1 VGFGQWLAR
10 VLNPKRAT
18 PERSITDLE
27 SYINALQSVY
37 YSGIGIPGYQQT
49 LAGEPAEKAPDNF
62 VSYAQQ
68 LYAANGPI
76 FALTAV
82 RMLAFSGIRF
92 QFQRMV
98 NGRPSRLFGSQAL
111 GILEHPWQG
120 ATTQD
125 FLTRM
130 ILDADLAG
138 NAYFALMN
146 NELVRLR
153 PDWTYIVLQPR
164 AVSGSSALGYKRMGY
179 VYQEQGIGSQ
189 FDPVFLPVNEV
200 IHFAPL
206 PDPLAT
212 YRGMSWVTPVIREFT
227 NDKLMTRHQ
236 TKFFENGATPNL
248 FIKLDS
254 AVKFEDFLRFKE
266 NFRENY
272 EGVEKAYSTMVLGG
286 GADATVVGADFHQM
300 SFTSSQGR
308 IETRLAAAA
317 RVPVTIVGF
326 SEGLQGSSLNS
337 GNFREARREL
347 ADMTMHPLWQN
358 VCGSIEHILNVPGH
372 APGETHNVRLWYD
385 SRDVPF
391 LREDAR
397 DAAEITATKAS
408 AINSLITAGYEAGS
422 VVEAVTTEDLTLL
435 RHTGLFSVQLQPPR
449 TEQQSQNQPIQGE
462 LVP

>member
-1 VGFGQWLAR
+1 MGLGQRLAR
-10 VLNPKRAT
+10 VFNPKRA
-18 PERSITDLE
+18 RHSITIEDLN
-27 SYINALQSVY
+27 SYFAALQSY
-37 YSGIGIPGYQQT
+37 YYTGTGLPYQQT
-49 LAGEPAEKAPDNF
+49 LAGQPAEKAPDSF
-62 VSYAQQ
+62 VAYAQQ
-68 LYAANGPI
+68 LYASNGPV
-76 FALTAV
+76 FALTSV

-92 QFQRMV
+92 QFQRLS
-98 NGRPSRLFGSQAL
+98 NGRPSQFFGSSEL
-111 GILEHPWQG
+111 RILEHPWQG

-125 FLTRM
+125 LLARM

-138 NAYFALMN
+138 NSYWAVMDG
-146 NELVRLR
+146 ELVRLR
-153 PDWTYIVLQPR
+153 PDWVYIILQPR
-164 AVSGSSALGYKRMGY
+164 AVSGSGALGYKRIGY
-179 VYQEQGIGSQ
+179 VYQEEGFGSG
-189 FDPVFLPVNEV
+189 FDPVFIPTDEI
-200 IHFAPL
+200 IHFAPT

-212 YRGMSWVTPVIREFT
+212 YRGMSWITPVIRELT

-248 FIKLDS
+248 FIKLDA

-266 NFRENY
+266 KFREDY

-286 GADATVVGADFHQM
+286 GADATVVGADFNQM
-300 SFTSSQGR
+300 SFTSTQGR

-358 VCGSIEHILNVPGH
+358 VCGSIEHILNFPNPYPG
-372 APGETHNVRLWYD
+372 AAQNVRLWYD
-385 SRDVPF
+385 ARDVPF

-397 DAAEITATKAS
+397 DAAEITQVKAS
-408 AINSLITAGYEAGS
+408 AISSLITSGYEAQS
-422 VVEAVTTEDLTLL
+422 VVEAVVTEDLTRL
-435 RHTGLFSVQLQPPR
+435 RHTGLFSVQLQPPM
-449 TEQQSQNQPIQGE
+449 TEQQEKQSVQGE